1 MLDSDQL
8 LIPQECVVFG
18 EIEAYHMQSVIS
30 SLLGNWLS
38 TVPDRPV
45 KRNVC
50 VVHPDTEICAFSLS
64 EGTR

>member
-8 LIPQECVVFG
+8 LISQEIVVFS

-38 TVPDRPV
+38 TVPDKPL

-50 VVHPDTEICAFSLS
+50 VVHPD
-64 EGTR
+64 R